1 VPGLGDLRQKAC
13 GRRQGGMMASPT
25 PGQTNLG
32 VSPNVGGLL
41 CYVPCCIGLIFS
53 IVAAI
58 VEKQSKFVRFHA
70 FQSLLL
76 HAAGV
81 VVSIVFLILQII
93 LAVIHLGILGTLL
106 RLVFGV
112 GFLGLTIFMMVK
124 ANGGEELELPVIGE
138 MAKKW
143 A

>member
-1 VPGLGDLRQKAC
+1 
-13 GRRQGGMMASPT
+13 MMASPT

-53 IVAAI
+53 VVAAI

-76 HAAGV
+76 HAATV
-81 VVSIVFLILQII
+81 VISIGLLIVQII
-93 LAVIHLGILGTLL
+93 LAVIHMGIVGTLL
-106 RLVFGV
+106 RLLLGV
-112 GFLGLTIFMMVK
+112 GFLGLTIFLMVK
-124 ANGGEELELPVIGE
+124 ANGGEEFELPVIGE

>member
-1 VPGLGDLRQKAC
+1 
-13 GRRQGGMMASPT
+13 MMASPT